1 MDKEAEEIGEKE
13 EALSAEILSN
23 ESFSIEQ
30 ETDSNTQALD
40 KEEPSLFQG
49 DEAGVEDDK
58 DADSKNT
65 IEDNV
70 ESEAEEVINDVTL
83 ETEQMEEE
91 QADEEK
97 IQGEIEEKKEIT
109 MQGKSEQRGNII
121 FYALLA
127 LMLIGALIF
136 RNYWANTFGGVVV
149 DGASMNQTLQDGDEL
164 LMKKLKDVDDLQRGD
179 VIVVEVSGYE
189 EFKDSSTKYLIK
201 RLIAMEGD
209 KVRCVDGQIEIW
221 YAGTTGYVVL
231 EETYAYYFQSKANYD
246 FAEYEVGEDEIFFLG
261 DNRQNSCDSRYKEV
275 GGSHLNKLYKEQD
288 VYGVV
293 PDWAI
298 ENRSWLQK
306 IFFWKNKL

>member
-1 MDKEAEEIGEKE
+1 MDKETEEIKEKE
-13 EALSAEILSN
+13 ESLSAEALSD
-23 ESFSIEQ
+23 EPLSIEQ
-30 ETDSNTQALD
+30 EEDSNTQALD
-40 KEEPSLFQG
+40 KEEPIVFQG
-49 DEAGVEDDK
+49 DEADVEEEK
-58 DADSKNT
+58 DAEPQDNV
-65 IEDNV
+65 EDNV
-70 ESEAEEVINDVTL
+70 ESEAEEVIDDVAL
-83 ETEQMEEE
+83 EEE
-91 QADEEK
+91 WTEEEEIQDEKEEK
-97 IQGEIEEKKEIT
+97 EEIT

-127 LMLIGALIF
+127 LMLIGAMIF
-136 RNYWANTFGGVVV
+136 RNYWENTFGGVIV

-189 EFKDSSTKYLIK
+189 EFKDSTTKYLIK

-209 KVRCVDGQIEIW
+209 KVRCTDGQIEIW
-221 YAGTTGYVVL
+221 YAGTTGYVAL
-231 EETYAYYFQSKANYD
+231 EETYAYYFQSKTSYD

-261 DNRQNSCDSRYKEV
+261 DNRQNSCDSRYKEA

-288 VYGVV
+288 VYGIV

-306 IFFWKNKL
+306 IFFWKNKVG